1 MAHRAE
7 EGQSVTRE
15 AHKYLDEAALAH
27 RLGVSRRTLQ
37 RWRAEGGG
45 PPYVRLGPRRV
56 AYDEAASDAW
66 VASRSYTSRAAELAT
81 TA

>member
-1 MAHRAE
+1 
-7 EGQSVTRE
+7 VIRE
-15 AHKYLDEAALAH
+15 ASRKYLDEAAMAA

-56 AYDEAASDAW
+56 AYEEAAADAW
-66 VASRSYTSRAAELAT
+66 AAGRSFASRAAELA
-81 TA
+81 AA

>member
-1 MAHRAE
+1 M
-7 EGQSVTRE
+7 TRE
-15 AHKYLDEAALAH
+15 AATYPNQAEFKYLGEAAMAA

-45 PPYVRLGPRRV
+45 PPYVRLGPRLV

-66 VASRSYTSRAAELAT
+66 AASRTFASRAAELAT
-81 TA
+81 AG